1 MRERTRRYTDRLPC
15 IGLKFLAEMRRH
27 LRDVEQG
34 ARIYSHTDS
43 GTLYI
48 SRQGYD
54 YAMTINGTTHIIS
67 TSITQ
72 AGYGN
77 RYWYCCPHCN
87 KRIAKLYIGEKDVA
101 CRHCWGL
108 HYRSQSEDEL
118 ARMRRDIRRQR
129 YALWGN
135 TAMTRNLVNH
145 PNTFPKPKGM
155 RRETYERK
163 LAALMFSEKVYW
175 RAFMPL
181 VDRLCGTVRR

>member
-15 IGLKFLAEMRRH
+15 IGLKFMAEMRQQLH
-27 LRDVEQG
+27 DAEQG

-48 SRQGYD
+48 SRQDDG
-54 YAMTINGTTHIIS
+54 YAM
-67 TSITQ
+67 TQ

-77 RYWYCCPHCN
+77 RYWYCCPSCN
-87 KRIAKLYIGEKDVA
+87 RRIAKLYIGVKDIA

-108 HYRSQSEDEL
+108 HYKSQSEDEL

-129 YALWGN
+129 YAIWGN
-135 TAMTRNLVNH
+135 TVVTRNLTNY

-155 RRETYERK
+155 RWETYNRK
-163 LAALMFSEKVYW
+163 LAALIFSENVYW
-175 RAFMPL
+175 RAFSPL
-181 VDRLCGTVRR
+181 VDRLCGKVQR